1 MKIAQQAPSAMIKK
15 LFILFLIACFFGCTK
30 KQGEVLDCP
39 PQACTMVFVSIN
51 VQFQDKNGNALAVKN
66 YSAVNQRTNESI
78 SSGTQQGINGVGYYT
93 VADDNTRSKL
103 STQGDEVVVSATHPT
118 TGQIKT
124 ATFKISGGCN
134 CHVARISGPQVIT
147 FD

>member
-1 MKIAQQAPSAMIKK
+1 
-15 LFILFLIACFFGCTK
+15 
-30 KQGEVLDCP
+30 
-39 PQACTMVFVSIN
+39 MVFVSIN
-51 VQFQDKNGNALAVKN
+51 VKFQDKNGNALEVKN
-66 YSAVNQRTNESI
+66 FSAVNQRTNESI
-78 SSGTQQGINGVGYYT
+78 SSGNQQGINGVGYYT

-103 STQGDEVVVSATHPT
+103 STQGDEVVVTATHPT
-118 TGQIKT
+118 TGQTKT